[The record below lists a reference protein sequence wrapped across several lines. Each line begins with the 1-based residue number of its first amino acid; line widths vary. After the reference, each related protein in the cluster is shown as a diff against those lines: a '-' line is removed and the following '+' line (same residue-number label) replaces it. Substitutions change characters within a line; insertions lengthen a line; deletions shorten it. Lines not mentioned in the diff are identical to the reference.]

1 MTGDPIPAARGEQT
15 RQTILDASERLFLS
29 SGFNGTSMR
38 QIAKEAGD
46 IAVGGIYNHFNSK
59 EAIFSA
65 LLEDRSPYGP
75 LVETINSIP
84 TTDGL
89 TMLREFIGVIR
100 NTAARNMNFVGL
112 VMIDVR
118 EFEGSTIRG
127 MIPTIIPH
135 FVRFIQRMRAA
146 GGFREDLNLFVFM
159 RSLVMFILG
168 YVFTDLLAFPNGKV
182 ILPGFPDLDALF
194 WRDALI
200 DIYLDGVGAPDRE
213 GTDS

>member
-1 MTGDPIPAARGEQT
+1 
-15 RQTILDASERLFLS
+15 
-29 SGFNGTSMR
+29 
-38 QIAKEAGD
+38 
-46 IAVGGIYNHFNSK
+46 
-59 EAIFSA
+59 
-65 LLEDRSPYGP
+65 
-75 LVETINSIP
+75 
-84 TTDGL
+84 
-89 TMLREFIGVIR
+89 MLREFIGVIR
-100 NTAARNMNFVGL
+100 NTAAQNMNFVGL

-182 ILPGFPDLDALF
+182 ILPGFPDLDPLF